1 MFNVDKKKVTKVEYV
16 TEEEALPILKGI
28 ITKYK
33 KTLLALSK
41 Y

>member
-1 MFNVDKKKVTKVEYV
+1 MVKKMAKDRFV
-16 TEEEALPILKGI
+16 TEEEAIPILKGI
-28 ITKYK
+28 IEKYK